1 MIFLISSESETDI
14 LQRLYFPMV
23 RRRGSGS
30 RPLMPLQGVPHQ
42 RLEVGDARG
51 KSHHHPFGPF
61 IISSPQTATEYSM
74 GSSSACHRLAAILLK
89 AVHTLASGGGT
100 FFTSIAADP
109 SGGGAKE
116 KNSVLW
122 IGHRSDHHLPF
133 KPVQFF
139 QRRNKEPKRDS
150 KDHTSEAS
158 IVSWFVHQASMQQS
172 PRCSGMSS
180 HTRQHVSAFS
190 SLHDPMMTG

>member
-51 KSHHHPFGPF
+51 RSHHHPFGPF
-61 IISSPQTATEYSM
+61 IIPADRHGVLQGLIQRLPSV
-74 GSSSACHRLAAILLK
+74 GSDI
-89 AVHTLASGGGT
+89 VE
-100 FFTSIAADP
+100 
-109 SGGGAKE
+109 GGAHFG
-116 KNSVLW
+116 
-122 IGHRSDHHLPF
+122 IGGRNFFYQHRCRPFRRWSKGEELGPLDRVHRSDHHLPF